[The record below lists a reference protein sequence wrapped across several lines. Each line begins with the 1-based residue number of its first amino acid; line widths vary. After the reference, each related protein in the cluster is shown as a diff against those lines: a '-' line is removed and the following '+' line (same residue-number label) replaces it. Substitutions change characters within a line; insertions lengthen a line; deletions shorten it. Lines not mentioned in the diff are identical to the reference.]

1 MDYLGLLIHAALL
14 LRRYENTIIREEVD
28 PLFALL
34 QKEIALASQPPAL
47 TGYYAT
53 GSRRD
58 ALQMGIDRARIQKV
72 LNLVYAR
79 LGGPVGESIALVAEN
94 HARKVEAAIE
104 HRAPIGNTQKRDS
117 AQKAEQLRI
126 DLRTGPPEVLRGQ
139 TGPPGQPAI
148 DLTGRLST
156 RAQQI
161 LDGDS
166 FDGATYK
173 RWVEIGKERTIR
185 DTNIQTQLSRVAKE
199 SPTQLRERLLTN
211 VTRPAQMRARA
222 LTRTFALNVSN
233 ALAWEKAEQDDR
245 VKGYRLLVTLD
256 GRTSLVCINYAAEHK
271 FYLLVP
277 GNPRP
282 PFHYSCRTILF
293 LVVEGHEK
301 EKPPDSEKWLQSK
314 SAAEQDEILG
324 PERAEM
330 YRRGEISLAGLI
342 NSENRVLDLAELRG
356 VSSSSGIR

>member
-34 QKEIALASQPPAL
+34 QKEISLASQPPAL

-79 LGGPVGESIALVAEN
+79 LEGRVGESIALVAEN

-104 HRAPIGNTQKRDS
+104 HRAPDALKRVQTGIPDIRKPILDSFSDS
-117 AQKAEQLRI
+117 AKPI
-126 DLRTGPPEVLRGQ
+126 
-139 TGPPGQPAI
+139 
-148 DLTGRLST
+148 T

-199 SPTQLRERLLTN
+199 SPAQLRERLLTN

-222 LTRTFALNVSN
+222 LTRTFSLNVSN
-233 ALAWEKAEQDDR
+233 ALAMETAEADPAT
-245 VKGYRLLVTLD
+245 KGYRLLVTLD
-256 GRTSLVCINYAAEHK
+256 GRTSLVCINYAAEHR
-271 FYLLVP
+271 FYLFEP

-282 PFHYSCRTILF
+282 PFHYNCRTVIF
-293 LVVEGHEK
+293 PVVQGHEK

>member
-1 MDYLGLLIHAALL
+1 LDYLGQLIHAALL

-34 QKEIALASQPPAL
+34 QKEISLASQPPAL

-79 LGGPVGESIALVAEN
+79 LEGPVGESIALVAEN

-104 HRAPIGNTQKRDS
+104 HRAPASRES
-117 AQKAEQLRI
+117 RESL
-126 DLRTGPPEVLRGQ
+126 ERGQ
-139 TGPPGQPAI
+139 VRSTLSTRQPAI

-199 SPTQLRERLLTN
+199 SPAQLRERLLTN

-222 LTRTFALNVSN
+222 LTRTFSLNVSN
-233 ALAWEKAEQDDR
+233 ALAMETAEADPAT
-245 VKGYRLLVTLD
+245 KGYRLLVTLD

-271 FYLLVP
+271 FYLFEP

-282 PFHYSCRTILF
+282 PFHYNFRTVIF
-293 LVVEGHEK
+293 PVVQGHEK